1 MVSKSAIPELE
12 QHGSST
18 DPIEM
23 ATSGERRGKGGG
35 ADIGL
40 LERDTGLR
48 NGGERAEDATE
59 GGDERHRRT
68 YDKYRLEVCSKYKTC
83 T

>member
-1 MVSKSAIPELE
+1 
-12 QHGSST
+12 
-18 DPIEM
+18 M
-23 ATSGERRGKGGG
+23 ATSEERRGKGGG

-40 LERDTGLR
+40 LEEETNLR
-48 NGGERAEDATE
+48 NGGERAEDAKK

-68 YDKYRLEVCSKYKTC
+68 YDKYRLEVCSKYKMC